1 MNSILD
7 MKCETFLAYKQGLE
21 KPSRAHIKAIP
32 SHTIAAPPHMA
43 EGPTVAEKSAVL
55 KVKIGHFHC
64 LPEAS
69 HHLLLEASFRSDF
82 LNPRE
87 DSGLLVPELT
97 SDGL

>member
-1 MNSILD
+1 MI
-7 MKCETFLAYKQGLE
+7 
-21 KPSRAHIKAIP
+21 
-32 SHTIAAPPHMA
+32 
-43 EGPTVAEKSAVL
+43 VL
-55 KVKIGHFHC
+55 IVLRVVLC
-64 LPEAS
+64 LPEAG